1 MTATRDLSHLTAIRL
16 AKRDASPA
24 APGLGQRVRDRR
36 VAAGL
41 NHTTLAAE
49 AGLSRQTVR
58 LVERDGKAGAATLRK
73 LATALRCAPADL
85 DPTLTE
91 TPGGTP

>member
-1 MTATRDLSHLTAIRL
+1 MPRDLAHATAARL

-36 VAAGL
+36 VAAGMD
-41 NHTTLAAE
+41 HTTLAAE

-73 LATALRCAPADL
+73 LAAALHCAPADL
-85 DPTLTE
+85 DPTLTQS
-91 TPGGTP
+91 P